1 MLQINKD
8 EPKRWFIVKKVGNTE
23 NDLVLFGNVASGNVL
38 STGQPELLKYLTEE
52 ELQTKV
58 NEITGEYN
66 YYEQAAIAPWENS
79 KFNGVSVIYGEHIP
93 PMPPPPEI

>member
-1 MLQINKD
+1 MQGFVHAD
-8 EPKRWFIVKKVGNTE
+8 F
-23 NDLVLFGNVASGNVL
+23 
-38 STGQPELLKYLTEE
+38 
-52 ELQTKV
+52 QTKV
-58 NEITGEYN
+58 NEITGEDN

>member
-8 EPKRWFIVKKVGNTE
+8 DPNRWFIVKKLGNTE

-58 NEITGEYN
+58 NEITGEDN